1 MFKSIYQG
9 ERSLFKQTDLEV
21 SSSYFHDGESP
32 LKEGRNITVLDST
45 FSYKYP
51 LWYGKNINVY
61 NSYFILDAHA
71 CFWYG
76 SDYYF
81 GNVYIGANKNFRRLE
96 NVNVKDSILLNSTE
110 SFWHCKNVNI
120 KNSVLEGDYL
130 FLDSEEIVLENCLI
144 KGNYPFDSAKNI
156 ILINCF
162 LNSKDAFWNCKNV
175 MAISSS
181 IFGEYIGWNSSC
193 LRLLD
198 CKIKS
203 HQGFCYIDN
212 LVIDDS
218 DIYGGDLMF
227 EYCSNIFA
235 KVTSRIS
242 SVKNPISGYIE
253 SKGIDE
259 LIQDDESIDTKQ
271 VKYEQI

>member
-9 ERSLFKQTDLEV
+9 ERNLFKQNDLEV

-32 LKEGRNITVLDST
+32 LKEGTNITVLDST

-81 GNVYIGANKNFRRLE
+81 SKVYIGANKNFRRLE

-110 SFWHCKNVNI
+110 SFWYCKNVNI
-120 KNSVLEGDYL
+120 KNSILEGDYL
-130 FLDSEEIVLENCLI
+130 FLGSEEIVLENCLI

-156 ILINCF
+156 ILVNCF

-175 MAISSS
+175 MVISSS
-181 IFGEYIGWNSSC
+181 IYGEYIGWNSSY
-193 LRLLD
+193 LRFLD
-198 CKIKS
+198 SKIKS

-212 LVIDDS
+212 LVINDC

-253 SKGIDE
+253 SKGMVE
-259 LIQDDESIDTKQ
+259 LVQDDESIDTKQ